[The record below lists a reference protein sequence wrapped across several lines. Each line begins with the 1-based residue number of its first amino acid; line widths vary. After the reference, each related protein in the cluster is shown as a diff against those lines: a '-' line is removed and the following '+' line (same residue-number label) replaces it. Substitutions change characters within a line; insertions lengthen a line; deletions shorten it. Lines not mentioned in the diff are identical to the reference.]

1 MDLIIS
7 LPDESATA
15 SLADWLLDDP
25 SLRGL
30 VRIVHSPPTPGIL
43 HGQPPQIQVS
53 VASASALAS
62 AVTAWLRSRRGS
74 AQVTIEGP
82 SGQQVVLTDA
92 SPDDAAEL
100 SRVLAAPGSQQRDES
115 ITTLDSHTPPGPPLD
130 PDDDW
135 PRETPER

>member
-7 LPDESATA
+7 LPDESAAA
-15 SLADWLLDDP
+15 SLARWLLEQP
-25 SLRGL
+25 S
-30 VRIVHSPPTPGIL
+30 VSSIVPRPPQPGIIP
-43 HGQPPQIQVS
+43 GPPQIQVF
-53 VASASALAS
+53 VASASELAPLGV
-62 AVTAWLRSRRGS
+62 AIRMWLLSRMGS
-74 AQVTIEGP
+74 VQLTIEGP
-82 SGQQVVLTDA
+82 SGQVVTLTDA

-115 ITTLDSHTPPGPPLD
+115 ITTPDGHTSPGPPLD